1 MRDNT
6 IRINVALLAIL
17 VATLATRL
25 LLFVY
30 ISPKPL
36 KFFTPDSFG
45 YDQLATNILR
55 YGVFSALPR
64 PPFTPDLDRTPV
76 YPEMLATVY
85 AAIGHSP
92 EAVILLQILLAA
104 LTTIVI
110 LGLARRSGISNTV
123 GMLAAALFAVEP
135 VSAMTSNL
143 LLTETLFTLLL
154 AAASLL
160 LLLYWRSSQLRWLL
174 LGAALFGLAALTRP
188 VSQFLPLALIP
199 VVVAMG
205 RRVGWRRATTATL
218 LFISISMGITYS
230 WAVRNYQA
238 GGVFTLSTV
247 SDINLVYYRAREVL
261 ADVDGTSQDAAL
273 QTLQARVAQMAAPGG
288 ATAAENEV
296 LEREV
301 ALDIFRRYPA
311 QTFAMLARG
320 AARIFVD
327 PGFSTACTLLDRN
340 STSTECF
347 QGQAT
352 MDEPGA
358 VGKAIDRF
366 AQMNRLQQAILI
378 WSILLSAAVYL
389 SAVLGLI
396 FMLRERK
403 QLPAL
408 LLVFVVG
415 YLVLV
420 SAGAEA
426 YSRFRIPM
434 VPFLSVLAAVGLGGI
449 WHHIAAIYQ
458 GHSEVGQ
465 PNEFP
470 E

>member
-1 MRDNT
+1 MGNNGKNSR
-6 IRINVALLAIL
+6 VWL
-17 VATLATRL
+17 VSIILATV
-25 LLFVY
+25 LFRAGLFLY

-45 YDQLATNILR
+45 YDQLANNILR
-55 YGVFSALPR
+55 YGVFSAGSK
-64 PPFTPDLDRTPV
+64 PPFAPDLDRTPA
-76 YPEMLATVY
+76 YPAMLTTVY
-85 AAIGHSP
+85 AVAGHSP

-104 LTTIVI
+104 LTAVVI
-110 LGLARRSGISNTV
+110 FGLARQSGITYRV
-123 GMLAAALFAVEP
+123 GLLAAALFALEP

-154 AAASLL
+154 ASASLL
-160 LLLYWRSSQLRWLL
+160 LLFYWRSSRLRWLL
-174 LGAALFGLAALTRP
+174 LGTALFGLAALTRP

-205 RRVGWRRATTATL
+205 RHLGWRHVTVAIV
-218 LFISISMGITYS
+218 LFVGISMGITYS
-230 WAVRNYQA
+230 WAARNYRE

-261 ADVDGTSQDAAL
+261 ADVEGTSQEAAL
-273 QTLQARVAQMAAPGG
+273 QKLQARVAQMSPPGAVSPAEQG
-288 ATAAENEV
+288 A
-296 LEREV
+296 LQREV

-311 QTFAMLARG
+311 QTVTMELKG
-320 AARIFVD
+320 AARIFID
-327 PGFSTACTLLDRN
+327 PGYSATCTLLDRN

-358 VGKAIDRF
+358 VGKALGRF
-366 AQMNRLQQAILI
+366 TLMNRLQQAILV
-378 WSILLSAAVYL
+378 WSVLLSAVIYL
-389 SAVLGLI
+389 GAALGLVS
-396 FMLRERK
+396 MMRGRK

-408 LLVFVVG
+408 LLAVVVG

-434 VPFLSVLAAVGLGGI
+434 VPFLSVLAAVGISGVWEQFRGTRWGPSDLSKIERG
-449 WHHIAAIYQ
+449 
-458 GHSEVGQ
+458 
-465 PNEFP
+465 P
-470 E
+470 